1 MQLTELFLVLLTAL
15 SVRSIVAQGPSQDEI
30 KSLPGLSVKPTFKQ
44 YSGFLNAGQNRRL
57 HYWFA
62 ASQTS
67 KASLDPVVVWVN
79 AGAGTCSSMLTLM
92 MEHGPFRPTDNGERL
107 VPNDFSWNKVAN
119 VLFLDAPAGSG
130 YSYDATGSYATDDE
144 HAADDTY
151 LAILDFHHKFPLYG
165 NNDLYIFGQGHAA
178 AHVTL
183 VVERLLEEPTVKLK
197 GYAINNGILDE
208 RFRSNG
214 LMFFGY
220 YHGLLG
226 RRLWKKLTTNCCNG
240 AVTRTSCNFADS
252 AIPTCQEAVKEA
264 GHILATPGLNAY
276 NIYAKCE
283 PSRNDSHCPFD
294 NGASSSLYHMSLKS
308 FVRQSDVPYEKIRW
322 SPPCLDTGDVVA
334 YMNRQDVRKALH
346 VDESPNQ
353 WTPCSDVVKYKVKYH
368 DLREIIETIS
378 SSDKVRALFYYGDVD
393 MVSNFV
399 GAKWFIEALRKQTL
413 VTYEQWL
420 FQQQIG
426 GYVEYY
432 AGKIVYLT
440 MKGAGHMVSR
450 DKPPVSLQV
459 FTRFIMNAPF

>member
-1 MQLTELFLVLLTAL
+1 M
-15 SVRSIVAQGPSQDEI
+15 RSAVAQGPSQDEI
-30 KSLPGLSVKPTFKQ
+30 KSLPGLPVKPTFKQ
-44 YSGFLNAGQNRRL
+44 YSGFLNAGPNRRL

-107 VPNDFSWNKVAN
+107 VPNEFSWNKESGQNAFDVAN

-144 HAADDTY
+144 QAADDTY

-165 NNDLYIFGQGHAA
+165 TNDLYIFGQGHAA

-183 VVERLLEEPTVKLK
+183 VVERLLDEPTVKL
-197 GYAINNGILDE
+197 
-208 RFRSNG
+208 
-214 LMFFGY
+214 
-220 YHGLLG
+220 
-226 RRLWKKLTTNCCNG
+226 T
-240 AVTRTSCNFADS
+240 
-252 AIPTCQEAVKEA
+252 VKEA
-264 GHILATPGLNAY
+264 QSILGTPGLNAY

-283 PSRNDSHCPFD
+283 PSKNDSLFSYD
-294 NGASSSLYHMSLKS
+294 SGESSPMYHRSRKS
-308 FVRQSDVPYEKIRW
+308 FVRQLNMAYE
-322 SPPCLDTGDVVA
+322 
-334 YMNRQDVRKALH
+334 
-346 VDESPNQ
+346 
-353 WTPCSDVVKYKVKYH
+353 
-368 DLREIIETIS
+368 
-378 SSDKVRALFYYGDVD
+378 
-393 MVSNFV
+393 
-399 GAKWFIEALRKQTL
+399 TL

-440 MKGAGHMVSR
+440 IKVS
-450 DKPPVSLQV
+450 VAV
-459 FTRFIMNAPF
+459 VG